1 MKHPAIGPSSFYDS
15 VTVGERGQVVIPA
28 KARRDM
34 GLKAG
39 DKLIVLRAPGK
50 MGILLVHTDQLAK
63 MFEKMTA
70 HIGQMKKLLSRK
82 G

>member
-1 MKHPAIGPSSFYDS
+1 MRHPVMAGGFYDS

-34 GLKAG
+34 GLKPG

-50 MGILLVHTDQLAK
+50 IGIVLVHTDQMAK
-63 MFEKMTA
+63 MFKKMTE
-70 HIGQMKKLLSRK
+70 HIGQMKKLLSGK